1 MELVEQRNSIP
12 FSIALHLIL
21 VLFAAFGLPHLLPKK
36 ADPLPL
42 VMTVE
47 ILPIGGETN
56 IKPSDKPITKEQKA
70 PTPINK
76 KPIEPTV
83 KDMPKPPEP
92 IPAKPEPKPEPKPEL
107 KPTKADPVKDAE
119 PLPDAKKDDKKPDK
133 PKDEKKAKDDFA
145 ALLSKL
151 KQESK
156 PDKTPQAKDATT
168 TAENKTT
175 SDAPYDASK
184 PLALSEIDAIRGQFI
199 PCWRMPIGAKDPKS
213 LAALVRIKLQPDGTV
228 LTAELAS
235 SQQSR
240 YASDPFF
247 KAAADAAIRAA
258 HQCSP
263 LKNLPVDK
271 YNSWRELELNF
282 DPSTWM

>member
-1 MELVEQRNSIP
+1 MQLVEQRNSIP
-12 FSIALHLIL
+12 LSITLHLVL
-21 VLFAAFGLPHLLPKK
+21 VLFAAFGLPKLLPKA

-47 ILPIGGETN
+47 ILPIGAETN
-56 IKPSDKPITKEQKA
+56 VKPSDKPITKEQKA
-70 PTPINK
+70 PTPVNK

-83 KDMPKPPEP
+83 KEEPKPPEP
-92 IPAKPEPKPEPKPEL
+92 APAKPEPKPEPKPAPKDTPRPE
-107 KPTKADPVKDAE
+107 PVKDAE
-119 PLPDAKKDDKKPDK
+119 PLPDAKKDDKKP
-133 PKDEKKAKDDFA
+133 KDDKKAKDDFA

-156 PDKTPQAKDATT
+156 PDKTPQAKDTAT

-199 PCWRMPIGAKDPKS
+199 PCWRMPMGAKDPKS
-213 LAALVRIKLQPDGTV
+213 LAALVHITLQPDGTV

-247 KAAADAAIRAA
+247 RAAADAAIRAA

-271 YNSWRELELNF
+271 YNSWRDLELNF
-282 DPSTWM
+282 DPSTLM

>member
-1 MELVEQRNSIP
+1 MQLVEQQSSIP
-12 FSIALHLIL
+12 LSIAMHVIL
-21 VLFAAFGLPHLLPKK
+21 VLFAAFGLPTLLPKT

-47 ILPIGGETN
+47 ILPVGAETN
-56 IKPSDKPITKEQKA
+56 VKPSDKPITKEQKA

-83 KDMPKPPEP
+83 KEMPKPADPEP
-92 IPAKPEPKPEPKPEL
+92 VKPEPK
-107 KPTKADPVKDAE
+107 TASSFDPSKEAE
-119 PLPDAKKDDKKPDK
+119 PLPDAKKDEKKPDK

-145 ALLSKL
+145 ALLSQL
-151 KQESK
+151 KQEAK

-213 LAALVRIKLQPDGTV
+213 LAALVRITLQSDGTV
-228 LTAELAS
+228 LTAELAA
-235 SQQSR
+235 SQRSR

-247 KAAADAAIRAA
+247 RAAADAAIRAA

-271 YNSWRELELNF
+271 YNSWRDLELNF
-282 DPSTWM
+282 DPSQLM